1 MGDAP
6 LQGVTV
12 VRSEGLRG
20 SERIVDLKS
29 GCADGLMLLS
39 TTADYVARSAT
50 GAAAGAAPD
59 ADAPAAAKRM
69 RMSPEASPTLTPRQP

>member
-1 MGDAP
+1 
-6 LQGVTV
+6 
-12 VRSEGLRG
+12 
-20 SERIVDLKS
+20 
-29 GCADGLMLLS
+29 MLLS

-69 RMSPEASPTLTPRQP
+69 RMSPEASPTLTPREP